1 MRRPSPPSLRRR
13 ILILAASMLLGAAV
27 LLMTFI
33 SDYANRA
40 ADQALD
46 RLLSAAALSIA
57 GAVLVEDGAVV
68 VEMPFAAFA
77 MVSGEER
84 VFYTVLGPQGE
95 HVTGYADLAP
105 ETPLAASVDPV
116 FSDIRH
122 NGEAVRMVRL
132 GRLIST
138 AEGTGWVTIRVAETR
153 GARAALAAEI
163 VGAALVP
170 VAVLTLLALAL
181 VWIVIGRAFAP
192 LAVIDRALRQR
203 RPDDLSSLDVPV
215 PVEVQRLVGGLNNFM
230 GRLEQSTARM
240 GDLVTEAAHQVRNPL
255 ASLRAQSEMALDEP
269 DATELRAR
277 VGRIHTSAVEA
288 SHLVTQLLMDA
299 TISHRMDTAVIRAI
313 PIVALVDEVI
323 GRLDPDLR
331 PRVTPQIGPGTDT
344 LVVMGD
350 RVGLREMLRNLI
362 DNALAY
368 APGMIEVAIGAQ
380 TDGTVRLAVLD
391 RGPGISDADKARVLQ
406 RFVRGSGA
414 SGTVGSGLGLAIAQ
428 RVVTGHGGKLTLCDR
443 AGGGLEIVVALPVVD
458 KQQPGVAQRKRAPA
472 AGVLLCAALVTAL
485 DATSPLLAEPLLF
498 AANGPETQQL
508 AIAGTTDT
516 ALFAPYIAAFQAGAP
531 GVAVRYLETDSLAL
545 YEGFLAGTLGFAPDL
560 LISSA
565 SDLQVKLANDGHA
578 LSHPSPG
585 LAALPAWAQW
595 RAEVIG
601 FTYEPAVIIYN
612 PRLMPPGT
620 QPRNHLDLAVLLE
633 QEPARFA
640 GRVAT
645 YDIARSGL
653 GYLLASQDQ
662 QISSQFWRLAAAF
675 GRVSARLSD
684 SSPAILDNVASGEL
698 ILGYNVLGS
707 YAFARQAAGARIG
720 IIVPDDYVLVLT
732 RSMVIPRTAPN
743 PDLARAFVDFA
754 LSPAGQQVGAGPSA
768 LGAIMPDST
777 GTWTPERISMMGTG
791 VIQPIALA
799 PVLLVALDPQRRSRF
814 LATWQEI
821 VAPGRP

>member
-1 MRRPSPPSLRRR
+1 
-13 ILILAASMLLGAAV
+13 MLLGAA
-27 LLMTFI
+27 LLLVVFI
-33 SDYANRA
+33 RDYANRA

-77 MVSGEER
+77 MVSGNER
-84 VFYTVLGPQGE
+84 VFYAVIGPQGE
-95 HVTGYADLAP
+95 HVTGYDDLAAD
-105 ETPLAASVDPV
+105 TPLATSVDPV

-122 NGEAVRMVRL
+122 NDEPVRMVRL

-240 GDLVTEAAHQVRNPL
+240 GDLVAEAAHQVRNPL

-269 DATELRAR
+269 DEAELRSR
-277 VGRIHTSAVEA
+277 VARIHTSAVEA

-299 TISHRMDTAVIRAI
+299 TISHRMETEEVRAI
-313 PIVALVDEVI
+313 SVIALVDEVV

-331 PRVTPQIGPGTDT
+331 PRVTTDAGRGTDT

-368 APGMIEVAIGAQ
+368 APGIIEVAVAAQ

-406 RFVRGSGA
+406 RFVRGTGA
-414 SGTVGSGLGLAIAQ
+414 DGKVGSGLGLAIAQ
-428 RVVTGHGGKLTLCDR
+428 RVVAGHGGSLTLCDR
-443 AGGGLEIVVALPVVD
+443 PGGGLEVVVVLPVAGIP
-458 KQQPGVAQRKRAPA
+458 QPKAAPRRRASVAGALLVATLLAGLEGASPA
-472 AGVLLCAALVTAL
+472 Q
-485 DATSPLLAEPLLF
+485 AEPLVF
-498 AANGPETQQL
+498 AAIGPETQRL

-516 ALFAPYIAAFQAGAP
+516 ALFAPYIEAFQDQMP
-531 GVAVRYLETDSLAL
+531 GVAVTYLETDSLAL
-545 YEGFLAGTLGFAPDL
+545 YDGFLAGTLYPAPDV

-565 SDLQVKLANDGHA
+565 SDLQLKLANDGHA
-578 LSHPSPG
+578 MAYQSPW
-585 LAALPAWAQW
+585 LQTLPAWAQW

-620 QPRNHLDLAVLLE
+620 QPRTHLDLAVLLE
-633 QEPARFA
+633 QDSARFT

-645 YDIARSGL
+645 YDIARSGV

-675 GRVSARLSD
+675 GRVGARLSD
-684 SSPAILDNVASGEL
+684 SSPGILDSVANGDL

-707 YAFARQAAGARIG
+707 YAFARQAAGAPIG

-732 RSMVIPRTAPN
+732 RTMLIPRQTAN

-754 LSPAGQQVGAGPSA
+754 LSPAGQRVASGQSA
-768 LGAIMPDST
+768 LGAIMPGIG
-777 GTWTPERISMMGTG
+777 GTWTPERISSLGQG

-821 VAPGRP
+821 VAPARP